1 MAKVKLFDLLFR
13 FKETDYEKIVFNHPY
28 KELKSLYD
36 IGIIFGGI
44 SMIPYRVEEGIRLYK
59 QQQIKKILVSGKNPL
74 FCFKKNSEAEKMY
87 KYLINHGVLK
97 EDIIIENKAR
107 NTLENIKYSLNLLK
121 KDYDIKSLSFV
132 LITSDFHV
140 KRCMG
145 MLNHI
150 LGTKENIYGVGVKD
164 SLTDRKHWKRT
175 KYGKKIVQR
184 EAFLLWYY
192 AKKGFYFE

>member
-59 QQQIKKILVSGKNPL
+59 QQQIKKILVSGKNPF
-74 FCFKKNSEAEKMY
+74 FCFKENSEAEKMY
-87 KYLINHGVLK
+87 KYLINHGVPK

-175 KYGKKIVQR
+175 KYGKKIVRR
-184 EAFLLWYY
+184 EIFLLWYY
-192 AKKGFYFE
+192 AKKGINFE